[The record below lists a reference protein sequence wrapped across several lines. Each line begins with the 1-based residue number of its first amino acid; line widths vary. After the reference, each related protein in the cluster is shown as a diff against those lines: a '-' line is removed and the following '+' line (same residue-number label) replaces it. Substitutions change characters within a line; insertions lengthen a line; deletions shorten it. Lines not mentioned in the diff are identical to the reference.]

1 MAQIALTAPDKAALR
16 TTALARRAGLDQAS
30 RLQLAEAAA
39 EHAMDWLGEVV
50 GNLAGEAV
58 SLFIPIGSEIP
69 TAPLARRL
77 RAAGARLALPVVRAP
92 NQPLLFREWRDGV
105 ALAPSPGPGRTG
117 IPAPPENAEVIEPDV
132 LVVPLAAFDA
142 SGHRLGYGAGF
153 YDRTLAD
160 LRQRRRIEA
169 LGYAFAIQQLP
180 ALPAEPHDERLDAIA
195 TDAGVIRIAGAP

>member
-1 MAQIALTAPDKAALR
+1 MAQIALTVPDKAALR
-16 TTALARRAGLDQAS
+16 STALARRAGLDQAS

-39 EHAMDWLGEVV
+39 EHAMDWLGEV
-50 GNLAGEAV
+50 AGEAV

-105 ALAPSPGPGRTG
+105 ALTPSPGPGKTG
-117 IPAPPENAEVIEPDV
+117 IPAPPESAEVIEPDV

-153 YDRTLAD
+153 YDRTLAE

-195 TDAGVIRIAGAP
+195 TDAGLIRIAGAP